1 MITMIVL
8 CKVFESFQ
16 DTVYVEKLKKTDLIT
31 SIVKVYLLFSF
42 ARLKSTSKLSILN
55 WHSGKMN
62 DLSENNSRH

>member
-8 CKVFESFQ
+8 YKVFESFQ

>member
-31 SIVKVYLLFSF
+31 SIVKVYLLFF
-42 ARLKSTSKLSILN
+42 VRTSKKYFKIKHPELA
-55 WHSGKMN
+55 
-62 DLSENNSRH
+62 